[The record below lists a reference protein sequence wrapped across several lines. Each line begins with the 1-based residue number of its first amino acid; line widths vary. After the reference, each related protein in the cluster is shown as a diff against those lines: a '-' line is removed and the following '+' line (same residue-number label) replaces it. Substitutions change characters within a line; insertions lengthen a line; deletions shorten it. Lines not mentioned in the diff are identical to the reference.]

1 MFSDN
6 DFVNA
11 FINKQSDTLKD
22 MLNKNIMLEVKLG
35 LTEKALQEVTQER
48 DKLKEELSILKPEV
62 APRPNSPEGKEF
74 ERKRSKLLSGVDET

>member
-1 MFSDN
+1 MISDN

-11 FINKQSDTLKD
+11 FVNKQSDMLKD

-35 LTEKALQEVTQER
+35 LTEKALQETTQER
-48 DKLKEELSILKPEV
+48 DKLKEELSILKPKE
-62 APRPNSPEGKEF
+62 APRPNSPEGKDF